1 VFFHLNAQ
9 PLPTIIIVDSISVSK
24 KPLSVKKIKTN
35 NLETIYFL
43 SSSMKKTIPMAIT
56 NKSRNVFIYKTVDFI
71 VNTIRSI
78 PFIILL
84 VFLIPL
90 TLLLIGKSTGPT
102 GAIVP
107 LTVAAIPL
115 FTRLV
120 DTSLNEIDYGVIES
134 AVASGASLPLIVKE
148 VLIPEAMFGIIQSI
162 TLTLINLIAFSAMAG
177 VVGGGGIGDLAIR
190 YGYYRFD
197 NFTMWITVIL
207 LIILVQITQY
217 IGNSISK
224 QFKKN

>member
-1 VFFHLNAQ
+1 MDNLTLSERWSALQ
-9 PLPTIIIVDSISVSK
+9 PELLKSFGDSLYMIGVSIIITVIVG
-24 KPLSVKKIKTN
+24 LFLGILLFLTN
-35 NLETIYFL
+35 NRLLFKNKVIHTI
-43 SSSMKKTIPMAIT
+43 
-56 NKSRNVFIYKTVDFI
+56 VDFI

-84 VFLIPL
+84 VFLIPV
-90 TLLLIGKSTGPT
+90 TLLLLGKSTGPS

-120 DTSLNEIDYGVIES
+120 DTALNEVDSGIIES
-134 AVASGASLPLIVKE
+134 SVASGASLWLIVKE
-148 VLIPEAMFGIIQSI
+148 VLIPEALYGIIQGI

-207 LIILVQITQY
+207 LIALVQITQRVGNY
-217 IGNSISK
+217 ISLK
-224 QFKKN
+224 FKRN

>member
-1 VFFHLNAQ
+1 MLNNFIIQWNRIFPELIKAFNDS
-9 PLPTIIIVDSISVSK
+9 LIMIGVSIIITVIIG
-24 KPLSVKKIKTN
+24 LTLGILLFLTN
-35 NLETIYFL
+35 NRLLF
-43 SSSMKKTIPMAIT
+43 K
-56 NKSRNVFIYKTVDFI
+56 NRFIYSIVDFI

-84 VFLIPL
+84 VFLIPFTIFL
-90 TLLLIGKSTGPT
+90 VGKSTGPI

-120 DTSLNEIDYGVIES
+120 DTSLNEIDKGIVES
-134 AVASGASLPLIVKE
+134 SVASGASVWLIVKE
-148 VLIPEAMFGIIQSI
+148 VLIPESLYGIIQSI

-197 NFTMWITVIL
+197 NFTMSITVIL
-207 LIILVQITQY
+207 LILLVQITQKVGSSLAQKY
-217 IGNSISK
+217 K
-224 QFKKN
+224 RD

>member
-1 VFFHLNAQ
+1 MLSEKWLELKPELIKASLDSLYMIGVS
-9 PLPTIIIVDSISVSK
+9 IVITVVIGLYLGVVLFLASHRLLWK
-24 KPLSVKKIKTN
+24 N
-35 NLETIYFL
+35 NLAY
-43 SSSMKKTIPMAIT
+43 
-56 NKSRNVFIYKTVDFI
+56 TVIDFVI
-71 VNTIRSI
+71 NTIRSI

-90 TLLLIGKSTGPT
+90 TIFLTGKSTGPA

-120 DTSLNEIDYGVIES
+120 FNTLNEIDTGIIEA
-134 AVASGASLPLIVKE
+134 AVSSGAKISLIVKE
-148 VLIPEAMFGIIQSI
+148 VLIPESLYGIIQGI
-162 TLTLINLIAFSAMAG
+162 TLTLINLVAFSAMAG

-197 NFTMWITVIL
+197 NFTMWVTVIL
-207 LIILVQITQY
+207 LILVVQVIQKL
-217 IGNSISK
+217 GNFIANK
-224 QFKKN
+224 YK

>member
-1 VFFHLNAQ
+1 MNNKESLLTSWQNLRPELTQAF
-9 PLPTIIIVDSISVSK
+9 IDSFYMISVSIIITIIVG
-24 KPLSVKKIKTN
+24 LFLGIVLFLTN
-35 NLETIYFL
+35 NRLLFKNKIIY
-43 SSSMKKTIPMAIT
+43 
-56 NKSRNVFIYKTVDFI
+56 RVVDVV

-84 VFLIPL
+84 VFLLPL
-90 TLLLIGKSTGPT
+90 TLFLVGKSTGPT

-107 LTVAAIPL
+107 LTCAAIPL

-120 DTSLNEIDYGVIES
+120 DTALNEIDYGIIEAS
-134 AVASGASLPLIVKE
+134 VASGAGIFLIIKD
-148 VLIPEAMFGIIQSI
+148 VLIPEALYGIIQSI

-197 NFTMWITVIL
+197 NFTMWVTVIL
-207 LIILVQITQY
+207 LIIIVQLTQY
-217 IGNSISK
+217 IGNKISLK
-224 QFKKN
+224 YKRN

>member
-1 VFFHLNAQ
+1 MENNLSLIEQWKNLQ
-9 PLPTIIIVDSISVSK
+9 PELIKSFADSLYMISVSIIITVIVG
-24 KPLSVKKIKTN
+24 L
-35 NLETIYFL
+35 FL
-43 SSSMKKTIPMAIT
+43 GVVLFLTSNRLLFKNAI
-56 NKSRNVFIYKTVDFI
+56 IYKTVDFL

-78 PFIILL
+78 PFITLFLL
-84 VFLIPL
+84 
-90 TLLLIGKSTGPT
+90 GKSTGPT

-134 AVASGASLPLIVKE
+134 AVASGASLKLIVKE

-224 QFKKN
+224 KFKKN

>member
-1 VFFHLNAQ
+1 MENNLSLAEQWKALQ
-9 PLPTIIIVDSISVSK
+9 PELLKAFGDSLYMIGVSIIITVIVG
-24 KPLSVKKIKTN
+24 L
-35 NLETIYFL
+35 FL
-43 SSSMKKTIPMAIT
+43 GIVLFLTSNRLLFK
-56 NKSRNVFIYKTVDFI
+56 NVFIYKTVDFI

-148 VLIPEAMFGIIQSI
+148 VLIPEAIIQSI

>member
-1 VFFHLNAQ
+1 MENNLSLIEQWKNLQ
-9 PLPTIIIVDSISVSK
+9 PELIKSFADSLYMISVSIIITVIVG
-24 KPLSVKKIKTN
+24 L
-35 NLETIYFL
+35 FL
-43 SSSMKKTIPMAIT
+43 GVVLFLTSNRLLFK
-56 NKSRNVFIYKTVDFI
+56 NVIIYKTVDFL

-84 VFLIPL
+84 VFLIPF
-90 TLLLIGKSTGPT
+90 TLFLLGKSTGPT

-134 AVASGASLPLIVKE
+134 AVASGASLKLIVKE
-148 VLIPEAMFGIIQSI
+148 VLIPEAMFG
-162 TLTLINLIAFSAMAG
+162 IAFSAMAG

-224 QFKKN
+224 KFKKN

>member
-1 VFFHLNAQ
+1 MENNLSLIEQWKNLQ
-9 PLPTIIIVDSISVSK
+9 PELIKSFADSLYMISVSIIITVIVG
-24 KPLSVKKIKTN
+24 L
-35 NLETIYFL
+35 FL
-43 SSSMKKTIPMAIT
+43 GVVLFLTSNRLLFK
-56 NKSRNVFIYKTVDFI
+56 NVIIYKTVDFL

-84 VFLIPL
+84 VFLR
-90 TLLLIGKSTGPT
+90 PT

-134 AVASGASLPLIVKE
+134 AVASGASLKLIVKE

-217 IGNSISK
+217 VGNSISK
-224 QFKKN
+224 KFKKN

>member
-1 VFFHLNAQ
+1 MTNFSEQWQTLKPELITAFVDSLYMIGVSIVITVIVGLILGTTLFLTNSRLLFKN
-9 PLPTIIIVDSISVSK
+9 TIIYQTI
-24 KPLSVKKIKTN
+24 
-35 NLETIYFL
+35 NLTI
-43 SSSMKKTIPMAIT
+43 
-56 NKSRNVFIYKTVDFI
+56 
-71 VNTIRSI
+71 NTIRSI

-90 TLLLIGKSTGPT
+90 TVFLLGKSTGPS

-120 DTSLNEIDYGVIES
+120 YTSLEEIDYGIIES
-134 AVASGASLPLIVKE
+134 SVSAGASNFLIVKE
-148 VLIPEAMFGIIQSI
+148 VLIPEALYGIIQSI

-207 LIILVQITQY
+207 LIILVQATQFLGNY
-217 IGNSISK
+217 ISQK
-224 QFKKN
+224 FKKN

>member
-1 VFFHLNAQ
+1 MENNQSLLEQ
-9 PLPTIIIVDSISVSK
+9 W
-24 KPLSVKKIKTN
+24 N
-35 NLETIYFL
+35 NLQPELWQAFL
-43 SSSMKKTIPMAIT
+43 DSFYMIGVSIVIT
-56 NKSRNVFIYKTVDFI
+56 VFVGLLLGIVLYLTNHRLLFKNSIIHRVVDVI

-90 TLLLIGKSTGPT
+90 TLLLVGKSTGPT

-107 LTVAAIPL
+107 LTFAAIPL

-120 DTSLNEIDYGVIES
+120 DTSLNEIDYGVIEAS
-134 AVASGASLPLIVKE
+134 VSSGASLWLIVKE
-148 VLIPEAMFGIIQSI
+148 VLIPESLYGIIQSI

-197 NFTMWITVIL
+197 NFTMWVTVIL
-207 LIILVQITQY
+207 LIIIVQLTQY
-217 IGNSISK
+217 LGNKISLK
-224 QFKKN
+224 FKKN